1 MPLPALPGLV
11 PRPQAGP
18 SEFATGGEHYTDFEQ
33 NTAKLQ
39 RELASMFFRDFPST
53 APKYVGSLFFS
64 FHIIA
69 GIIAMSYSAT
79 LRNRYI
85 KGWWK
90 IADGDERYEAKGCLG
105 VSGAQANSAFCTPA
119 PAPGIFGS
127 AGHPMLGSTVA
138 FLALLMILYGYS
150 LPWVQ

>member
-53 APKYVGSLFFS
+53 APKYFGGMFFS

-79 LRNRYI
+79 LRNRYS
-85 KGWWK
+85 
-90 IADGDERYEAKGCLG
+90 R
-105 VSGAQANSAFCTPA
+105 
-119 PAPGIFGS
+119 
-127 AGHPMLGSTVA
+127 
-138 FLALLMILYGYS
+138 LATRAR
-150 LPWVQ
+150 